1 MAVLRGCSVR
11 RVLRRETARADCPAG
26 TLPLRKLL
34 MRNRL
39 PTILTILALGAA
51 SGCTSISSNYTGAM
65 TVPQKASIVACH
77 GHNCTFKTS
86 VALDAAAQARF
97 AAIMAPGAKSAEAER
112 AAIGKADQYY
122 EELSFAAIGVRDQP
136 QSGFSTS
143 GKRGQMDCIDEST
156 NTRSLLRYLD
166 ARGLLKYH
174 SVQGNVSRGVIFDGR
189 YPHSTAVIRD
199 KATGIDW
206 VVDSWYS
213 QMGGAPD
220 IFHLKDWLPRGFMQ
234 SGALNS

>member
-1 MAVLRGCSVR
+1 VLQRA
-11 RVLRRETARADCPAG
+11 ARFAAGKHAADCSAAARR
-26 TLPLRKLL
+26 LRKSF

-51 SGCTSISSNYTGAM
+51 SGCTSTSSNFTGSM
-65 TVPQKASIVACH
+65 TVPKATRIVACH

-86 VALDAAAQARF
+86 VELDAAAQKRF
-97 AAIMAPGAKSAEAER
+97 ADIMAPGASSAEAER

-122 EELSFAAIGVRDQP
+122 EELAFAAIGIRDQP
-136 QSGFSTS
+136 ISGFSTS

-156 NTRSLLRYLD
+156 NTRSLLRYLE

-174 SVQGNVSRGVIFDGR
+174 AVQSNVSRGLMVDGR

-206 VVDSWYS
+206 VVDSWYAE
-213 QMGGAPD
+213 MGGAPD
-220 IFHLKDWLPRGFMQ
+220 IFLLKDWLPRGFMK